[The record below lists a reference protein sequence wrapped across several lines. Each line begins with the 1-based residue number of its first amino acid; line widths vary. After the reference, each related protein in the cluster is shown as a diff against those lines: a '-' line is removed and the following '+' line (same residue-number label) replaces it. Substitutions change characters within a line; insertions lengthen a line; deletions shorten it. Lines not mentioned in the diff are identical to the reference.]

1 MQKTQPIKDRND
13 IQRLKQY
20 YLERNQVRNYTLF
33 TLGVNT
39 SLRIGDLLTLKW
51 DDVYD
56 FTGMR
61 YRSHINLIEQK
72 TGKSTQIALNQEAV
86 ASLDRLKESSFTE
99 NDGYLFRSRK
109 GKNRPIGR
117 TQAYHIIKD
126 AVSSL
131 QISGVISCHSLRKT
145 FGYHA
150 WKDGV
155 PPALIMSI
163 YNHSSL
169 EITKRYLSI
178 DQDDKDT
185 VFLNLNL

>member
-20 YLERNQVRNYTLF
+20 YLERNQVRDYALF

-51 DDVYD
+51 EDVYD
-56 FTGMR
+56 FTR
-61 YRSHINLIEQK
+61 ENYRTHIRLIEQK

-86 ASLDRLKESSFTE
+86 ASLERLKETAVLTDSS
-99 NDGYLFRSRK
+99 YLFRSRK
-109 GKNRPIGR
+109 GENRPIGR
-117 TQAYHIIKD
+117 TQAYHIIKK
-126 AVSSL
+126 AVSEL

-185 VFLNLNL
+185 VFLKLNL